1 MSIRGYDPTK
11 QRDADCR
18 VADSHIDLIAQVFY
32 KNLVNT
38 PWSSAGYGEDQFNSR
53 YVGERNRYR
62 HATERALT
70 EYEKLKG
77 LAKVT
82 DGL

>member
-38 PWSSAGYGEDQFNSR
+38 PWSSAGYGE
-53 YVGERNRYR
+53 RNRYR